1 MKREWLGI
9 LVNDSLIEGIRK
21 KNTGH
26 ENLRFY
32 QEAGEKYQLTPCYFR
47 LQDISL
53 RENKVTAFAESNGN
67 WRTVRISL
75 PSIIHNRAI
84 FHTPKAMERMKL
96 LANQG
101 VQIYN
106 FWNRYSKLYIARLL
120 EEEPELHPFL
130 PKTLLFSQE
139 NCQTMYEEFLSFL
152 AKPVKGSVGEG
163 IILCEKADEHSFF
176 IKFRQNKR
184 MIKHRVSSKI
194 LYHALK
200 RITGNS
206 KYLLQEK
213 IPLATYEESP
223 FDLRVSVQKNGS
235 GEWGVTGMVCK
246 VAHPGHFLSNVAQGG
261 RVVPLEQALSAYS
274 HLQVDKVTKKV
285 EEAALSVTH
294 FLDQKLP
301 HLADVGYDFGI
312 DEQGQPYF
320 IEMNSRDQ
328 RYSFAKGNMMERWR
342 LTYENPIAYGKYLL
356 EMGKDLNN

>member
-21 KNTGH
+21 RNTGH

-53 RENKVTAFAESNGN
+53 RAMRVTAFTESNGI

-84 FHTPKAMERMKL
+84 FHTPKALERMKWL
-96 LANQG
+96 EDQG

-106 FWNRYSKLYIARLL
+106 FWNRYSKLYISRLL
-120 EEEPELHPFL
+120 EEEPQLHPFL
-130 PKTLLFSQE
+130 PKTMLFTRE
-139 NCQTMYEEFLSFL
+139 NCQTMCEEFPSFL

-163 IILCEKADEHSFF
+163 IILCENADEQSFI
-176 IKFRQNKR
+176 IKFRQNNRVIKR
-184 MIKHRVSSKI
+184 RVSNTN
-194 LYHALK
+194 LYLGLK
-200 RITGNS
+200 RITGNAR
-206 KYLLQEK
+206 YLLQEK
-213 IPLATYEESP
+213 IQLATFEGSP
-223 FDLRVSVQKNGS
+223 FDLRVSVQKNGT
-235 GEWGVTGMVCK
+235 GEWGVTGIVCK

-261 RVVPLEQALSAYS
+261 RVVNLEKAVSAYP
-274 HLQVDKVTKKV
+274 HLHVEKVTKKV
-285 EEAALSVTH
+285 EQAALTVTH
-294 FLDQKLP
+294 YLDQKLP
-301 HLADVGYDFGI
+301 HLADLGYDFGI

-328 RYSFAKGNMMERWR
+328 RYSFAKGNMMDRWR

-356 EMGKDLNN
+356 DKKEGSQ